1 MDRAFQRTKILTNHL
16 LLQSSDPPPSLSSNA
31 CLSYSAPEDSESGN
45 YAFDIEEMRGLI
57 DGHHVKER
65 DWLFGLMMRSEL
77 FNPKVRGGKVFV
89 SPDYE
94 QSMEQQRELTMKR
107 IEYLQ
112 GEGVFKGWLT
122 EKEEEIVLRICA
134 FLEVLSIFDHSI
146 NIKIGVH
153 FFLWGGA
160 IKHLGT
166 KHHHDEWLRAT
177 ENYTVKG
184 CFAMTE
190 LGHGSNVRGIE
201 TVTTYDSN
209 TGEFVINTPCES
221 AQKYWIGGAANHATH
236 AAVFSQLHINGT
248 NQGVHAFVVQIR
260 DADGNICPNIRIADC
275 GHKIGLNGVDNGRI
289 WFDNVRVPRENLL
302 NAVANV
308 SPDGQYTSPIKNPDQ
323 RFAASMAP
331 LTGGRLNVSVNAVYQ
346 SKVGLAIAIRYALT
360 RRAFSLKRNE
370 PEVLLLDYPSHQ
382 RRLFPLVAKTY
393 AMSFA
398 ANYLKMLY
406 RTRTPESMKTMHVVS
421 SSFKATFSWN
431 NMQIL
436 QVCREACGGQGL
448 KTENRVGHLKGE
460 FDVQSTFEGDNTILM
475 QQVSKALFAEY
486 IAVRRRNKGFKA
498 LGLGH
503 MNKNRPV
510 IPSQLTSTALRC
522 SEFQMDALCL
532 RERDLLNR
540 FAFDVSKC
548 RAKGASA
555 EQAFIMCYQL
565 GEDLSRAFSERA
577 IFQTFLEAEATLPAG
592 SLKDVL
598 GTLRS
603 LYALNCTEDS
613 SYIRYGYLS
622 VDNGAS
628 VRREITRM
636 CGELRPH
643 ALALVTSFGIPD
655 AFLGPLAFNWVD
667 ANSWSSV
674 EAKKFKSSICSYF
687 FLNFLPQN
695 KSSSRFHNGSSFPKN
710 PDSNQSS
717 TPILSAVATFIQ
729 RLFKLLSTG
738 AFREQCIRR
747 RGDEEAYRRAQRGG
761 TGLAVR
767 VDMGFVG
774 NKFTWRSDLYF
785 GSDDYRIKV
794 SKIW

>member
-16 LLQSSDPPPSLSSNA
+16 LLQSSDPPSSLSSNA

-45 YAFDIEEMRGLI
+45 YAFDIEEMRSLI

-89 SPDYE
+89 SPDYN
-94 QSMEQQRELTMKR
+94 QPMEQQRELTMKR

-112 GEGVFKGWLT
+112 GKGVFEGWLT
-122 EKEEEIVLRICA
+122 EKEEEVVLRICA
-134 FLEVLSIFDHSI
+134 SLEVLSIFDHSI

-166 KHHHDEWLRAT
+166 KHHHDKWLRAT
-177 ENYTVKG
+177 ENYTVRG

-201 TVTTYDSN
+201 TITTYDSN

-236 AAVFSQLHINGT
+236 AAVFSQHINGT

-260 DADGNICPNIRIADC
+260 DADGNICRNIRIADC

-308 SPDGQYTSPIKNPDQ
+308 SPDGRYTSPIKNPDQ
-323 RFAASMAP
+323 RFAAFMAP

-406 RTRTPESMKTMHVVS
+406 RTRTPESIKTMHVVS

-436 QVCREACGGQGL
+436 QV
-448 KTENRVGHLKGE
+448 
-460 FDVQSTFEGDNTILM
+460 
-475 QQVSKALFAEY
+475 SKALFAEY
-486 IAVRRRNKGFKA
+486 IAVRKRNKGFKA

-503 MNKNRPV
+503 MNKHRPV
-510 IPSQLTSTALRC
+510 IPSQRTSTTLRC
-522 SEFQMDALCL
+522 SEFQ
-532 RERDLLNR
+532 
-540 FAFDVSKC
+540 SQGGKC
-548 RAKGASA
+548 RAG
-555 EQAFIMCYQL
+555 FHY
-565 GEDLSRAFSERA
+565 GEEPPRLSK
-577 IFQTFLEAEATLPAG
+577 LPSIVLRLLIQIVTYHCLYT
-592 SLKDVL
+592 SL
-598 GTLRS
+598 
-603 LYALNCTEDS
+603 
-613 SYIRYGYLS
+613 
-622 VDNGAS
+622 
-628 VRREITRM
+628 
-636 CGELRPH
+636 
-643 ALALVTSFGIPD
+643 TS
-655 AFLGPLAFNWVD
+655 
-667 ANSWSSV
+667 
-674 EAKKFKSSICSYF
+674 
-687 FLNFLPQN
+687 
-695 KSSSRFHNGSSFPKN
+695 
-710 PDSNQSS
+710 
-717 TPILSAVATFIQ
+717 
-729 RLFKLLSTG
+729 
-738 AFREQCIRR
+738 
-747 RGDEEAYRRAQRGG
+747 
-761 TGLAVR
+761 
-767 VDMGFVG
+767 
-774 NKFTWRSDLYF
+774 
-785 GSDDYRIKV
+785 
-794 SKIW
+794 